1 MTTTSLTRKRGT
13 LARLAEQFEDLDQQE
28 HADRLG
34 IWVFLGSETLL
45 FAGLF
50 ALYWSYRRMYGGAFT
65 MAVHQNHVLLGT
77 VNTLVLLTSS
87 LTVALSIRAVQVH
100 RPRAAVWSLAA
111 SILLGLAFLVIKAFE
126 YGMHFREGITPG
138 AGYHNDAMPGAG
150 PQLFFRLYYLMT
162 GLHALHV
169 TAGLV
174 VLGWLLVRCRAGA
187 YSAERHVTLEM
198 GGLYWHTIDIIW
210 NGRCAKQARE

>member
-1 MTTTSLTRKRGT
+1 MVARRKKGT
-13 LARLAEQFEDLDQQE
+13 LARLAEQFDDLDQQE

-34 IWVFLGSETLL
+34 MWVFLGSETLL
-45 FAGLF
+45 FAALF
-50 ALYWSYRRMYGGAFT
+50 ALYWAYRQMYGDAFS
-65 MAVHQNHVLLGT
+65 MAVRQNHVLLGT
-77 VNTLVLLTSS
+77 LNTVVLLTSS
-87 LTVALSIRAVQVH
+87 LTVALSIASVQIQK
-100 RPRAAVWSLAA
+100 PRIAVWWLAA
-111 SILLGLAFLVIKAFE
+111 SILLGLVFLGIKGVE
-126 YGMHFREGITPG
+126 YGMHIHEGITPG
-138 AGYHNDAMPGAG
+138 AGYHNEAMPGPG
-150 PQLFFRLYYLMT
+150 PQLFFRLYYLLT

-210 NGRCAKQARE
+210 IFLWPLLYLTG